1 MRKACKKSWVWEY
14 FTLVNE
20 NLVKCNICKKTYKA
34 CSNTTNMNKH
44 LKTQHKAV
52 ISRHLQA
59 AEEKADNP
67 PDDMSSE
74 AEMQQAEPST
84 ASAVPSTI
92 QQCLPTQSSSSDI
105 SEVAEP
111 PTKRPRKQLRLFAAR
126 DVLLR
131 HTSN

>member
-1 MRKACKKSWVWEY
+1 MKV
-14 FTLVNE
+14 
-20 NLVKCNICKKTYKA
+20 VKCNICKKTYKA

-44 LKTQHKAV
+44 LKTQNKGV

-84 ASAVPSTI
+84 AFSSAFHHSAVPSNTVI
-92 QQCLPTQSSSSDI
+92 I
-105 SEVAEP
+105 I
-111 PTKRPRKQLRLFAAR
+111 
-126 DVLLR
+126 
-131 HTSN
+131 